1 MVTKRL
7 VLSYP
12 PHLIEQPVTFEL
24 VRKYNLKINILRAR
38 ISPREQGRL
47 VLEVSGSKKDL
58 EAGLKFLEE
67 MKLEVKAL
75 AQDVQFHEER
85 CIQCSACTSV
95 CPTGALS
102 VERPSMNVSFK
113 REKCIACEGCIQV
126 CPYHVMEIVF

>member
-58 EAGLKFLEE
+58 DAGLKFLEE

-102 VERPSMNVSFK
+102 VERPAMNVSFK

>member
-7 VLSYP
+7 VISYP

>member
-38 ISPREQGRL
+38 VSPGEQGRL

-58 EAGLKFLEE
+58 DAGLKFLEE
-67 MKLEVKAL
+67 MKLTVKAL
-75 AQDVQFHEER
+75 AQDVKFHEER

-95 CPTGALS
+95 CPSGALS
-102 VERPSMNVSFK
+102 VQRPEMKVSFD
-113 REKCIACEGCIQV
+113 RDKCIACEGCIPV